1 MNGYSAALEYL
12 YGLEKF
18 GILFGLN
25 NIHWI
30 LSLIENPHHLL
41 KTIHVGGTNGKGS
54 VTRMISAVLQK
65 AGYRVGRY
73 TSPHMVSFTERI
85 AVNDVEI
92 TQEEIVH
99 LTEFIRE
106 KTSIADLSRT
116 FTFFD
121 FTTALAFEYFR
132 RTQVDI
138 AVIEV
143 GLGGRLDSTNVIRPL
158 VSVITNVELDHMD
171 YLGESIHDIARE
183 KAGIL
188 KDNVPAVTG
197 AEGVALEII
206 RETAAGKT
214 SLLVLDE
221 DFSFRKTGDQAMSYQ
236 GVKRSFADLGV
247 SLPGDHQLSNCALAL
262 CALELAADRGFP
274 APEEAVRA
282 ALLDISWPGRLE
294 VMRQR
299 PTVILDAAHN
309 PHGAKALA
317 RYLKTHYTDQ
327 RKILIFGVMK
337 DKNFASMLGELA
349 PLGNEILLTRPQISR
364 SADPQDLLPFAR
376 HGSIIETVS
385 DALLKAKEIA
395 HDDDVI
401 VVTGS
406 FYTVGEARNIIEQ
419 LF

>member
-18 GILFGLN
+18 GIVFGLN
-25 NIHWI
+25 NIYWI

-85 AVNDVEI
+85 AVNDAEI

-99 LTEFIRE
+99 LTGYIRE
-106 KTSIADLSRT
+106 RTSTADPSRT

-132 RTQVDI
+132 RKQVDI

-188 KDNVPAVTG
+188 KDDVPAVTG
-197 AEGVALEII
+197 AEGVALDII

-214 SLLVLDE
+214 PLSVLGE
-221 DFSFRKTGDQAMSYQ
+221 DFFFRKTGDQAMSYQ
-236 GVKRSFADLGV
+236 GQKRSFADLRV
-247 SLPGDHQLSNCALAL
+247 NLPGDHQLSNCALAM
-262 CALELAADRGFP
+262 CALELATDRGFP

-282 ALLDISWPGRLE
+282 ALLNISWPGRLE

-299 PTVILDAAHN
+299 PTLLLDAAHN

-317 RYLKTHYTDQ
+317 SYLKTHYTDK

-337 DKNFASMLGELA
+337 DKNFASMLSELA
-349 PLGNEILLTRPQISR
+349 PLGDEILLTRPQISR
-364 SADPQDLLPFAR
+364 SADPQDLLPFAG
-376 HGSIIETVS
+376 HGNITESISV
-385 DALLKAKEIA
+385 ALLKAKEIA